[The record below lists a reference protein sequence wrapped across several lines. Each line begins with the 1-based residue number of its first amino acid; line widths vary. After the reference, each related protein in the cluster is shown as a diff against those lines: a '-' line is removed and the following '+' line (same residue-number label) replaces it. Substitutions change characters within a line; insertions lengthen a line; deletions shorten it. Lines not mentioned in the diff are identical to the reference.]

1 MIFLQLNYL
10 FLILDVMKEMETIA
24 VKQKIGSNIK
34 KLRLEKNI
42 PTKQVCTDL
51 ELSQSAYSNIEKGL
65 TDISITRILQIADY
79 FQVNYTEIL
88 SLEKVTNYYI
98 NPTDNSTGIQN
109 NNCQITNKD
118 VDSLTVTIDNLKDEI
133 KYLREQNSLL
143 ITKSNK

>member
-1 MIFLQLNYL
+1 
-10 FLILDVMKEMETIA
+10 MKEMETTTA
-24 VKQKIGSNIK
+24 VKQQIGANIK

-42 PTKQVCTDL
+42 PTKQVCNDL
-51 ELSQSAYSNIEKGL
+51 DLSQSAYSNIEKGL

-109 NNCQITNKD
+109 NNCHITNKD
-118 VDSLTVTIDNLKDEI
+118 VDTFTITIENLKDEV
-133 KYLREQNSLL
+133 KYLREQNTLL
-143 ITKSNK
+143 IKKSNS

>member
-1 MIFLQLNYL
+1 
-10 FLILDVMKEMETIA
+10 MKEMETTVA
-24 VKQKIGSNIK
+24 VKQQIGANIK

-42 PTKQVCTDL
+42 PTKQVCNDL
-51 ELSQSAYSNIEKGL
+51 DLSQSAYSNIEKGL

-109 NNCQITNKD
+109 NNCHITNKD
-118 VDSLTVTIDNLKDEI
+118 VDSISITIENLKDEV
-133 KYLREQNSLL
+133 KYLREQNTLL
-143 ITKSNK
+143 IKKSNS

>member
-1 MIFLQLNYL
+1 
-10 FLILDVMKEMETIA
+10 MKEMETTVA
-24 VKQKIGSNIK
+24 VKQQIGANIK

-42 PTKQVCTDL
+42 PTKQVCNDL
-51 ELSQSAYSNIEKGL
+51 DLSQSAYSNIEKGL

-109 NNCQITNKD
+109 NNCHITNKD
-118 VDSLTVTIDNLKDEI
+118 VDSISITIENLKDEV
-133 KYLREQNSLL
+133 KYLREQNTLL
-143 ITKSNK
+143 IKKSNT